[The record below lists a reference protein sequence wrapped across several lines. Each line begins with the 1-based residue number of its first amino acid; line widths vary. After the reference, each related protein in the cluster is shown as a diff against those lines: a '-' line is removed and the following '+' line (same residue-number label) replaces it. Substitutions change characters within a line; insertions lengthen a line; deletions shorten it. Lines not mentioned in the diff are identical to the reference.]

1 MISWRVVGII
11 FWPTI
16 SYIVTGNWVETGWLT
31 GAFLFMTGM
40 YYVHERFW
48 DSIKWGK
55 KQVIAYRLLLLICY
69 NIA

>member
-1 MISWRVVGII
+1 METKKRSLVKMMSWRTVGII

-16 SYIVTGNWVETGWLT
+16 SYIITGNWVETGWLT

-48 DSIKWGK
+48 DKIKWGK
-55 KQVIAYRLLLLICY
+55 D
-69 NIA
+69 N

>member
-1 MISWRVVGII
+1 MAETRKRSLTKMISWRVLGII

-16 SYIVTGNWVETGWLT
+16 SYIITGDWVETGWLT

-48 DSIKWGK
+48 DRIKWGK
-55 KQVIAYRLLLLICY
+55 D
-69 NIA
+69 N

>member
-1 MISWRVVGII
+1 METKKRSLVKMMSWRVVGII

-16 SYIVTGNWVETGWLT
+16 SYIITGDWVETGWLT

-48 DSIKWGK
+48 DRIKWGK
-55 KQVIAYRLLLLICY
+55 D
-69 NIA
+69 N

>member
-1 MISWRVVGII
+1 METKKRSLVKMISWRVVGIV
-11 FWPTI
+11 FWPTV
-16 SYIVTGNWVETGWLT
+16 SYIITGDWVETSWLT

-55 KQVIAYRLLLLICY
+55 K
-69 NIA
+69 

>member
-1 MISWRVVGII
+1 MISWRIVGII

-55 KQVIAYRLLLLICY
+55 NR
-69 NIA
+69 

>member
-1 MISWRVVGII
+1 METKKRSLIKMISWRIVGII

-55 KQVIAYRLLLLICY
+55 NR
-69 NIA
+69 